1 MNSSETNPLSTN
13 QTLLKTLAFITIYLL
28 LRFAGGGFGEKILYP
43 INMLVT
49 FLHELGHATGAL
61 LSGGKMK
68 SMDINLDGSG
78 LTTTL
83 GGSTAITLVSG
94 YIGSAIFGNLL
105 FYIGAKLPRFQ
116 RGTLVALASLM
127 VFAGVFWYTDWR
139 STAILL
145 LFAALLYFISR
156 RVAWAGTVLMFL
168 GVASVMYIIQ
178 DFNQGPSSDLAH
190 FEAVVGIFPASIWKY
205 IWLFFV
211 VLLFLFNIRLI
222 FSWQFLKKITW

>member
-94 YIGSAIFGNLL
+94 YIGSAILHRRKAATFSARNPRSPSQSNGFCRCFLVHRLAFDCYFTPFRRPTL
-105 FYIGAKLPRFQ
+105 FYFTARSLGRNSAHVLRRCECHVHYSRFQPRAKLRF
-116 RGTLVALASLM
+116 SP
-127 VFAGVFWYTDWR
+127 F
-139 STAILL
+139 
-145 LFAALLYFISR
+145 
-156 RVAWAGTVLMFL
+156 
-168 GVASVMYIIQ
+168 
-178 DFNQGPSSDLAH
+178 
-190 FEAVVGIFPASIWKY
+190 
-205 IWLFFV
+205 
-211 VLLFLFNIRLI
+211 
-222 FSWQFLKKITW
+222 